1 MWCSHKNLQ
10 RFWRAACGKSWLVKN
25 SKLHTGSKVLA
36 SKMVKVVIIIK
47 KTLLRPVSP
56 HIPGTLCKVANLS
69 FVLVF
74 FSQPVFD
81 ALKQHV
87 QSLFVGELVP
97 VKDRCTL
104 TEALVIAR

>member
-1 MWCSHKNLQ
+1 M
-10 RFWRAACGKSWLVKN
+10 
-25 SKLHTGSKVLA
+25 
-36 SKMVKVVIIIK
+36 
-47 KTLLRPVSP
+47 SP
-56 HIPGTLCKVANLS
+56 HIPGTLCRLANLS